1 MICDPRSNKIK
12 GHAIIGTQ
20 HWYFNYPKFDRQ
32 WQQKFFYQTKGGVEE
47 SKVRLKLSKEAK
59 TKKERSYLK
68 DKVGKVGSLPERPN
82 ERRSIIVVCVVC
94 CGRAFKTVQ
103 TFSGQSDADVVA
115 GFESDERCEMEYDQN
130 RNIYR
135 EHLHPRGSWS
145 TRNEDPGIPGARR
158 RLNSPFDA
166 HVNSFLENSKQG
178 QCGSKCSWGR
188 ETEQQPGCLV
198 SS

>member
-1 MICDPRSNKIK
+1 M
-12 GHAIIGTQ
+12 
-20 HWYFNYPKFDRQ
+20 
-32 WQQKFFYQTKGGVEE
+32 
-47 SKVRLKLSKEAK
+47 
-59 TKKERSYLK
+59 K

-135 EHLHPRGSWS
+135 EHLHPRGS
-145 TRNEDPGIPGARR
+145 
-158 RLNSPFDA
+158 
-166 HVNSFLENSKQG
+166 
-178 QCGSKCSWGR
+178 
-188 ETEQQPGCLV
+188 
-198 SS
+198 